1 MEPGDII
8 EKGSVLMTVEGMKM
22 EVSQLQLAVSFL
34 QLVMEAYLSPS
45 FSLLP
50 SPHSHPLP
58 PPLTPIPTP
67 QSYKTHILA
76 VKDGK
81 VKTVFYAP
89 KDNVPA
95 FSRVIEFEED

>member
-1 MEPGDII
+1 MH
-8 EKGSVLMTVEGMKM
+8 
-22 EVSQLQLAVSFL
+22 
-34 QLVMEAYLSPS
+34 SPS
-45 FSLLP
+45 P
-50 SPHSHPLP
+50 SPSP
-58 PPLTPIPTP
+58 
-67 QSYKTHILA
+67 SYKTHILA